1 MNNKKKHII
10 AAAIIILLL
19 LIDQAIKIAVKLN
32 MNIGEEIVVFDWFR
46 IAFIENRGMAFG
58 MELGS
63 KLFLSVFRLIAV
75 AALTWYIWK
84 KIKEGARMGYIVV
97 LSMIYAG
104 AAGNIIDSLIYGE
117 IFTASNPYYLNLPP
131 AYLVPWGEG
140 YASILMGNVV
150 DMFSFPLFHGTFPD
164 WFPIWGGQDF
174 TFFSAIFNFAD
185 ACISV
190 GVTILFLF
198 YRNDFN
204 NIPNQKDKDSDSN
217 INTKKEKSGTIAET
231 AHDADTIDPIF

>member
-1 MNNKKKHII
+1 MNNKKKCTI
-10 AAAIIILLL
+10 AAAIIDLLL
-19 LIDQAIKIAVKLN
+19 LLDQAIKIAVKLN

-46 IAFIENRGMAFG
+46 ISFIENRGMAFG
-58 MELGS
+58 MEIGS
-63 KLFLSVFRLIAV
+63 KLFLSLFRIVAV
-75 AALTWYIWK
+75 GGLTWYIWK

-104 AAGNIIDSLIYGE
+104 AAGNIFDSLFYGE
-117 IFTASNPYYLNLPP
+117 IFTASHPYYTDLPP
-131 AYLVPWGEG
+131 AQLVPWGEG

-150 DMFSFPLFHGTFPD
+150 DMFSFPLFHGTFPN
-164 WFPIWGGQDF
+164 WFPVWGGEDF

-190 GVTILFLF
+190 GVVVLFLF

-204 NIPNQKDKDSDSN
+204 NVKATPPTAEN
-217 INTKKEKSGTIAET
+217 IEETTENTEK
-231 AHDADTIDPIF
+231 

>member
-1 MNNKKKHII
+1 MNNKKKCTI
-10 AAAIIILLL
+10 AAAIIVLLL
-19 LIDQAIKIAVKLN
+19 LIDQAIKVAVKLN

-46 IAFIENRGMAFG
+46 ISFIENRGMAFG
-58 MELGS
+58 MEIGS
-63 KLFLSVFRLIAV
+63 KLFLSLFRIVAV
-75 AALTWYIWK
+75 GGLTWYIWK

-104 AAGNIIDSLIYGE
+104 AAGNIFDSLFYGE
-117 IFTASNPYYLNLPP
+117 IFTASHPYYTDLPP
-131 AYLVPWGEG
+131 AQLVPWGEG

-150 DMFSFPLFHGTFPD
+150 DMFSFPLFHGTFPN
-164 WFPIWGGQDF
+164 WFPVWGGEDF

-190 GVTILFLF
+190 GVVVLFLF

-204 NIPNQKDKDSDSN
+204 NVKATPPTAESIEETTE
-217 INTKKEKSGTIAET
+217 NTEK
-231 AHDADTIDPIF
+231 

>member
-1 MNNKKKHII
+1 MNNKKKCTI
-10 AAAIIILLL
+10 AAAIIVLLL
-19 LIDQAIKIAVKLN
+19 LIDQAIKVAVKLN

-46 IAFIENRGMAFG
+46 ISFIENRGMAFG
-58 MELGS
+58 MEIGS
-63 KLFLSVFRLIAV
+63 KLFLSLFRIVAV
-75 AALTWYIWK
+75 GGLTWYIWK

-104 AAGNIIDSLIYGE
+104 AAGNIFDSLFYGE
-117 IFTASNPYYLNLPP
+117 IFTASHPYYTDLPP
-131 AYLVPWGEG
+131 AQLVPWGEG

-150 DMFSFPLFHGTFPD
+150 DMFSFPLFHGTFPN
-164 WFPIWGGQDF
+164 WFPVWGGEDF

-190 GVTILFLF
+190 GVVVLFLF

-204 NIPNQKDKDSDSN
+204 NIKTTPPTAES
-217 INTKKEKSGTIAET
+217 IEETTENTEK
-231 AHDADTIDPIF
+231 

>member
-1 MNNKKKHII
+1 MNNKKKCTI
-10 AAAIIILLL
+10 AAAIIVLLL
-19 LIDQAIKIAVKLN
+19 LIDQAIKVAVKLN

-46 IAFIENRGMAFG
+46 ISFIENRGMAFG
-58 MELGS
+58 REIGS
-63 KLFLSVFRLIAV
+63 KLFLSLFRIVAV
-75 AALTWYIWK
+75 GGLTWYIWK

-104 AAGNIIDSLIYGE
+104 AAGNIFDSLFYGE
-117 IFTASNPYYLNLPP
+117 IFTASHPYYTDLPP
-131 AYLVPWGEG
+131 AQLVPWGEG

-150 DMFSFPLFHGTFPD
+150 DMFSFPLFHGTFPN
-164 WFPIWGGQDF
+164 WFPVWGGEDF

-190 GVTILFLF
+190 GVVVLFLF

-204 NIPNQKDKDSDSN
+204 NIKATPPTAEN
-217 INTKKEKSGTIAET
+217 IEETTENAEK
-231 AHDADTIDPIF
+231 

>member
-1 MNNKKKHII
+1 MNNKKKCTI
-10 AAAIIILLL
+10 AAAIIVLLL
-19 LIDQAIKIAVKLN
+19 LIDQAIKVAVKLN

-46 IAFIENRGMAFG
+46 ISFIENRGMAFG
-58 MELGS
+58 MEIGS
-63 KLFLSVFRLIAV
+63 KLFLSLFRIVAV
-75 AALTWYIWK
+75 GGLTWYIWK

-104 AAGNIIDSLIYGE
+104 AAGNIFDSLFYGE
-117 IFTASNPYYLNLPP
+117 IFTASHPYYTDLPP
-131 AYLVPWGEG
+131 AQLVPWGEG

-150 DMFSFPLFHGTFPD
+150 DMFSFPLFHGTFPN
-164 WFPIWGGQDF
+164 WFPVWGGEDF

-190 GVTILFLF
+190 GVVVLFLF

-204 NIPNQKDKDSDSN
+204 NVKATPPTAESIEEKTE
-217 INTKKEKSGTIAET
+217 NTEK
-231 AHDADTIDPIF
+231 

>member
-1 MNNKKKHII
+1 MNNKKKCTIV
-10 AAAIIILLL
+10 AAIIVLLL
-19 LIDQAIKIAVKLN
+19 LIDQAIKVAVKLN

-46 IAFIENRGMAFG
+46 ISFIENRGMAFG
-58 MELGS
+58 MEIGS
-63 KLFLSVFRLIAV
+63 KLFLSLFRIVAV
-75 AALTWYIWK
+75 GGLTWYIWK

-104 AAGNIIDSLIYGE
+104 AAGNIFDSLFYGE
-117 IFTASNPYYLNLPP
+117 IFTASHPYYTDLPP
-131 AYLVPWGEG
+131 AQLVPWGEG

-150 DMFSFPLFHGTFPD
+150 DMFSFPLFHGTFPN
-164 WFPIWGGQDF
+164 WFPVWGGEDF

-190 GVTILFLF
+190 GVVVLFLF

-204 NIPNQKDKDSDSN
+204 NVKATPPTAEN
-217 INTKKEKSGTIAET
+217 IEETTENTEK
-231 AHDADTIDPIF
+231 

>member
-1 MNNKKKHII
+1 MNNKKKCTI
-10 AAAIIILLL
+10 AAAIIVLLL
-19 LIDQAIKIAVKLN
+19 LIDQAIKVAVKLN

-46 IAFIENRGMAFG
+46 ISFIENRGMAFG
-58 MELGS
+58 MEIGS
-63 KLFLSVFRLIAV
+63 KLFLSLFRIV
-75 AALTWYIWK
+75 AGGGLTWYIWK

-104 AAGNIIDSLIYGE
+104 AAGNIFDSLFYGE
-117 IFTASNPYYLNLPP
+117 IFTASHPYYTDLPP
-131 AYLVPWGEG
+131 AQLVPWGEG

-150 DMFSFPLFHGTFPD
+150 DMFSFPLFHGTFPN
-164 WFPIWGGQDF
+164 WFPVWGGEDF

-190 GVTILFLF
+190 GVVVLFLF

-204 NIPNQKDKDSDSN
+204 NIKATPPTAEN
-217 INTKKEKSGTIAET
+217 IEETTENTEK
-231 AHDADTIDPIF
+231 

>member
-1 MNNKKKHII
+1 MNNKKKCTI
-10 AAAIIILLL
+10 AAAIIVLLL
-19 LIDQAIKIAVKLN
+19 LIDQAIKVAVKLN

-46 IAFIENRGMAFG
+46 ISFIENRGMAFG
-58 MELGS
+58 MEIGS
-63 KLFLSVFRLIAV
+63 KLFLSLFRIVAV
-75 AALTWYIWK
+75 GGLTWYIWK

-104 AAGNIIDSLIYGE
+104 AAGNIFDSLFYGE
-117 IFTASNPYYLNLPP
+117 IFTASHPYYTDLPP
-131 AYLVPWGEG
+131 AQLVPWGEG

-150 DMFSFPLFHGTFPD
+150 DMFSFPLFHGTFPN
-164 WFPIWGGQDF
+164 WFPVWGGKDF

-190 GVTILFLF
+190 GVVVLFLF

-204 NIPNQKDKDSDSN
+204 NIKAAPPTAES
-217 INTKKEKSGTIAET
+217 IEETTENTEK
-231 AHDADTIDPIF
+231 

>member
-1 MNNKKKHII
+1 MNNKKKCTI
-10 AAAIIILLL
+10 AAAIIVLLL
-19 LIDQAIKIAVKLN
+19 LIDQAIKVAVKLN

-46 IAFIENRGMAFG
+46 ISFIENRGMAFG
-58 MELGS
+58 MEIGS
-63 KLFLSVFRLIAV
+63 KLFLSLFRIVAV
-75 AALTWYIWK
+75 GGLTWYIWK

-104 AAGNIIDSLIYGE
+104 AAGNIFDSLFYGE
-117 IFTASNPYYLNLPP
+117 IFTASHPYYTDLPP
-131 AYLVPWGEG
+131 AQLVPWGEG

-150 DMFSFPLFHGTFPD
+150 DMFSFPLFHGTFPN
-164 WFPIWGGQDF
+164 WFPVWGGEDF

-190 GVTILFLF
+190 GVVVLFLF

-204 NIPNQKDKDSDSN
+204 NIKATPPTAESIEETTENA
-217 INTKKEKSGTIAET
+217 EK
-231 AHDADTIDPIF
+231 

>member
-1 MNNKKKHII
+1 MNNKKKCTI

-19 LIDQAIKIAVKLN
+19 LIDQAIKVAVKLN

-46 IAFIENRGMAFG
+46 ISFIENRGMAFG
-58 MELGS
+58 MEIGS
-63 KLFLSVFRLIAV
+63 KLFLSLFRIVAV
-75 AALTWYIWK
+75 GGLTWYIWK

-104 AAGNIIDSLIYGE
+104 AAGNIFDSLFYGE
-117 IFTASNPYYLNLPP
+117 IFTASHPYYTDLPP
-131 AYLVPWGEG
+131 AQLVPWGEG

-150 DMFSFPLFHGTFPD
+150 DMFSFPLFHGTFPN
-164 WFPIWGGQDF
+164 WFPVWGGEDF

-190 GVTILFLF
+190 GVVVLFLF

-204 NIPNQKDKDSDSN
+204 NVKATPPTAESIEEKTE
-217 INTKKEKSGTIAET
+217 NTEK
-231 AHDADTIDPIF
+231 

>member
-1 MNNKKKHII
+1 MNNKKKCTI
-10 AAAIIILLL
+10 AAAIIVLLL
-19 LIDQAIKIAVKLN
+19 LIDQAIKVAVKLN

-46 IAFIENRGMAFG
+46 ISFIENRGMAFG
-58 MELGS
+58 MEIGS
-63 KLFLSVFRLIAV
+63 KLFLSLFRIVAV
-75 AALTWYIWK
+75 GGLTWYIWK

-104 AAGNIIDSLIYGE
+104 AAGNIFDSLFYGE
-117 IFTASNPYYLNLPP
+117 IFTASHPYYTDLPP
-131 AYLVPWGEG
+131 AQLVPWGEG

-150 DMFSFPLFHGTFPD
+150 DMFSFPLFHGTFPN
-164 WFPIWGGQDF
+164 WFPVWGGEDF

-190 GVTILFLF
+190 GVVVFFLF

-204 NIPNQKDKDSDSN
+204 NIKATPPTAES
-217 INTKKEKSGTIAET
+217 IEETTENTEK
-231 AHDADTIDPIF
+231 

>member
-1 MNNKKKHII
+1 MNNKKKCTI
-10 AAAIIILLL
+10 AAAIIVLLL
-19 LIDQAIKIAVKLN
+19 LIDQAIKVAVKLN

-46 IAFIENRGMAFG
+46 ISFIENRGMAFG
-58 MELGS
+58 MEIGS
-63 KLFLSVFRLIAV
+63 KLFLSLFRIVAV
-75 AALTWYIWK
+75 GGLTWYIWK

-104 AAGNIIDSLIYGE
+104 AAGNIFDSLFYGE
-117 IFTASNPYYLNLPP
+117 IFTASHPYYTDLPP
-131 AYLVPWGEG
+131 AQLVPWGEG

-150 DMFSFPLFHGTFPD
+150 DMFSFPLFHGTFPN
-164 WFPIWGGQDF
+164 WFPVWGGEDF

-190 GVTILFLF
+190 GVVVLFLF

-204 NIPNQKDKDSDSN
+204 NVKATPPTVEN
-217 INTKKEKSGTIAET
+217 IEETTENTEK
-231 AHDADTIDPIF
+231 

>member
-1 MNNKKKHII
+1 MNNKKKCTI
-10 AAAIIILLL
+10 AAAIIVLLL
-19 LIDQAIKIAVKLN
+19 LIDQAIKVVVKLN

-46 IAFIENRGMAFG
+46 ISFIENRGMAFG
-58 MELGS
+58 MEIGS
-63 KLFLSVFRLIAV
+63 KLFLSLFRIVAV
-75 AALTWYIWK
+75 GGLTWYIWK

-104 AAGNIIDSLIYGE
+104 AAGNIFDSLFYGE
-117 IFTASNPYYLNLPP
+117 IFTASHPYYTDLPP
-131 AYLVPWGEG
+131 AQLVPWGEG

-150 DMFSFPLFHGTFPD
+150 DMFSFPLFHGTFPN
-164 WFPIWGGQDF
+164 WFPVWGGEDF

-190 GVTILFLF
+190 GVVVLFLF

-204 NIPNQKDKDSDSN
+204 NIKATPPTAESMEETTE
-217 INTKKEKSGTIAET
+217 NTEK
-231 AHDADTIDPIF
+231 

>member
-1 MNNKKKHII
+1 MNNKKKCTI
-10 AAAIIILLL
+10 AAAIIVLLL
-19 LIDQAIKIAVKLN
+19 LIDQAIKVAVKLN

-46 IAFIENRGMAFG
+46 ISFIENRGMAFG
-58 MELGS
+58 MEIGS
-63 KLFLSVFRLIAV
+63 KLFLSLFRIVAV
-75 AALTWYIWK
+75 GGLTWYIWK

-104 AAGNIIDSLIYGE
+104 AAGNIFDSLFYGE
-117 IFTASNPYYLNLPP
+117 IFTASHPYYTDLPP
-131 AYLVPWGEG
+131 AQLVPWGEG

-150 DMFSFPLFHGTFPD
+150 DVFSFPLFHGTFPN
-164 WFPIWGGQDF
+164 WFPVWGGEDF

-190 GVTILFLF
+190 GVVVLFLF

-204 NIPNQKDKDSDSN
+204 NIKATPPTAES
-217 INTKKEKSGTIAET
+217 IEETTENTEK
-231 AHDADTIDPIF
+231 

>member
-1 MNNKKKHII
+1 MNNKKKCTI
-10 AAAIIILLL
+10 AAAIIVLLL
-19 LIDQAIKIAVKLN
+19 LIDQAIKVAVKLN

-46 IAFIENRGMAFG
+46 ISFIENRGMAFG
-58 MELGS
+58 MEIGS
-63 KLFLSVFRLIAV
+63 KLFLSLFRIVAV
-75 AALTWYIWK
+75 GGLTWYIWK

-104 AAGNIIDSLIYGE
+104 AAGNIFDSLFYGE
-117 IFTASNPYYLNLPP
+117 IFTASHPYYTDLPP
-131 AYLVPWGEG
+131 AQLVPWGEG

-150 DMFSFPLFHGTFPD
+150 DMFSFPLFHGTFPN
-164 WFPIWGGQDF
+164 WFPVWGGEDF

-190 GVTILFLF
+190 GVVVLFLF

-204 NIPNQKDKDSDSN
+204 NIKATPPTAED
-217 INTKKEKSGTIAET
+217 IEETTENTEK
-231 AHDADTIDPIF
+231 

>member
-1 MNNKKKHII
+1 MNNKKKCTI
-10 AAAIIILLL
+10 AAAIIVLLL
-19 LIDQAIKIAVKLN
+19 LIDQAIKVAVKLN

-46 IAFIENRGMAFG
+46 ISFIENRGMAFG
-58 MELGS
+58 MEIGS
-63 KLFLSVFRLIAV
+63 KLFLSLFRIVAV
-75 AALTWYIWK
+75 GGLTWYIWK

-104 AAGNIIDSLIYGE
+104 AAGNIFDSLFYGE
-117 IFTASNPYYLNLPP
+117 IFTASHPYYADLPP
-131 AYLVPWGEG
+131 AQLVPWGEG

-150 DMFSFPLFHGTFPD
+150 DMFSFPLFHGTFPN
-164 WFPIWGGQDF
+164 WFPVWGGEDF

-190 GVTILFLF
+190 GVVVLFLF

-204 NIPNQKDKDSDSN
+204 NVKATPPTAESIEEKTE
-217 INTKKEKSGTIAET
+217 NTEK
-231 AHDADTIDPIF
+231 

>member
-1 MNNKKKHII
+1 MNNKKKCTI
-10 AAAIIILLL
+10 AAAIIVLLL
-19 LIDQAIKIAVKLN
+19 LIDQTIKVAVKLN

-46 IAFIENRGMAFG
+46 ISFIENRGMAFG
-58 MELGS
+58 MEIGS
-63 KLFLSVFRLIAV
+63 KLFLSLFRIVAV
-75 AALTWYIWK
+75 GGLTWYIWK

-104 AAGNIIDSLIYGE
+104 AAGNIFDSLFYGE
-117 IFTASNPYYLNLPP
+117 IFTASHPYYTDLPP
-131 AYLVPWGEG
+131 AQLVPWGEG

-150 DMFSFPLFHGTFPD
+150 DMFSFPLFHGTFPN
-164 WFPIWGGQDF
+164 WFPVWGGEDF

-190 GVTILFLF
+190 GVVVLFLF

-204 NIPNQKDKDSDSN
+204 NIKATPPTAES
-217 INTKKEKSGTIAET
+217 IEETTENTEK
-231 AHDADTIDPIF
+231 

>member
-1 MNNKKKHII
+1 MNNKKKCTI
-10 AAAIIILLL
+10 AAAIIVLLL
-19 LIDQAIKIAVKLN
+19 LIDQAIKVAVKLN

-46 IAFIENRGMAFG
+46 ISFIENRGMAFG
-58 MELGS
+58 MEIGS
-63 KLFLSVFRLIAV
+63 KLFLSLFRIVAV
-75 AALTWYIWK
+75 GGLTWYIWK

-104 AAGNIIDSLIYGE
+104 AAGNIFDSLFYGE
-117 IFTASNPYYLNLPP
+117 IFTASHPYYTDLPP
-131 AYLVPWGEG
+131 AQLVPWGEG

-150 DMFSFPLFHGTFPD
+150 DMFSFPLFHGTFPN
-164 WFPIWGGQDF
+164 WFPVWGGEDF

-190 GVTILFLF
+190 GVVVLFLF

-204 NIPNQKDKDSDSN
+204 NIKATPPKAES
-217 INTKKEKSGTIAET
+217 IEETTENTEK
-231 AHDADTIDPIF
+231 

>member
-1 MNNKKKHII
+1 MNNKKKCTI
-10 AAAIIILLL
+10 AAAIIVLLL

-46 IAFIENRGMAFG
+46 ISFIENRGMAFG
-58 MELGS
+58 MEIGS
-63 KLFLSVFRLIAV
+63 KLFLSLFRIVAV
-75 AALTWYIWK
+75 GGLTWYIWK
-84 KIKEGARMGYIVV
+84 KIKEGARIGYIVV

-104 AAGNIIDSLIYGE
+104 AAGNIFDSLFYGE
-117 IFTASNPYYLNLPP
+117 IFTASHPYYTDLPP
-131 AYLVPWGEG
+131 AQLVPWGEG

-150 DMFSFPLFHGTFPD
+150 DMFSFPLFHGTFPN
-164 WFPIWGGQDF
+164 WFPVWGGEDF

-190 GVTILFLF
+190 GVVVLFLF

-204 NIPNQKDKDSDSN
+204 NIKATPPTAES
-217 INTKKEKSGTIAET
+217 IEETTENTEK
-231 AHDADTIDPIF
+231 

>member
-1 MNNKKKHII
+1 MNNKKKCTI
-10 AAAIIILLL
+10 AAAIIVLLL
-19 LIDQAIKIAVKLN
+19 LIDQAIKVAVKLN

-46 IAFIENRGMAFG
+46 ISFIENRGMAFG
-58 MELGS
+58 MEIGS
-63 KLFLSVFRLIAV
+63 KLFLSLFRIVAV
-75 AALTWYIWK
+75 GGLTWYIWK

-104 AAGNIIDSLIYGE
+104 AAGNIFDSLFYGE
-117 IFTASNPYYLNLPP
+117 IFTASHPYYTDLPP
-131 AYLVPWGEG
+131 AQLVPWGEG

-150 DMFSFPLFHGTFPD
+150 DMFSFPLFHGTFPN
-164 WFPIWGGQDF
+164 WFPVWGGEDF

-190 GVTILFLF
+190 GVVVLFLF

-204 NIPNQKDKDSDSN
+204 NIKATPPTAESIEEKTE
-217 INTKKEKSGTIAET
+217 NTEK
-231 AHDADTIDPIF
+231 

>member
-1 MNNKKKHII
+1 MNNKKKCTI
-10 AAAIIILLL
+10 AAAIIVLLL
-19 LIDQAIKIAVKLN
+19 LIDQAIKVAVKLN

-46 IAFIENRGMAFG
+46 ISFIENRGMAFG
-58 MELGS
+58 MEIGS
-63 KLFLSVFRLIAV
+63 KFFLSLFRIVAV
-75 AALTWYIWK
+75 GGLTWYIWK

-104 AAGNIIDSLIYGE
+104 AAGNIFDSLFYGE
-117 IFTASNPYYLNLPP
+117 IFTASHPYYTDLPP
-131 AYLVPWGEG
+131 AQLVPWGEG

-150 DMFSFPLFHGTFPD
+150 DMFSFPLFHGTFPN
-164 WFPIWGGQDF
+164 WFPVWGGEDF

-190 GVTILFLF
+190 GVVVLFLF

-204 NIPNQKDKDSDSN
+204 NVKATPPTAESIEEKTE
-217 INTKKEKSGTIAET
+217 NTEK
-231 AHDADTIDPIF
+231 